1 MSDLKKPQIA
11 RVTPYQDNDVVQVF
25 GDNLDKDT
33 VLYVWY
39 NNTSA
44 LGSDIYLD
52 DLLTDGMSGKKAELS
67 ALHTADSSRLGHEE
81 ENLPEVPPE
90 DSIILYPDDVC
101 ERAIYFGEKAGPN
114 FENGVYKRAKSST
127 AVMWLKNAAGF
138 SAPYIANRPEIWN
151 TSVKEIIPGG
161 NISIYGG
168 NFGEVVHFSDGTNF
182 SKIGIIKNCETGEII
197 PLIGVMNTSYLF
209 DAHKY
214 TADFK
219 IPENT
224 PDGDYELF
232 MHSGQCGIFGWSK
245 GYKITVRKEYT
256 LNDFF
261 RTRWNRAALEELT
274 MPECQVISI
283 KAEALT
289 PFADYADK
297 IQQAID
303 ALEDKGGIVYL
314 DAGTFP
320 ISHEIIIK
328 KNVVL
333 LGSGKG
339 TLIKAAQNKNFN
351 CSWEN
356 VEFSTATDLRRGW
369 ANDWKRHFIDHN
381 MHFAVRMEDHSGI
394 ESLSIDIGDGIDV
407 GILVASKNSQI
418 ADKVF
423 INMVDI
429 DNKGR
434 HAFELNGM
442 SCATSAGILVG
453 ARTYELTIFSCNVT
467 ALTPIR
473 IMPSRHTYAK
483 IINNNFINRPRQFD
497 ESALC
502 GLRHSI
508 ISNNLFENG
517 RRGFVTNEGI
527 SHCWVFQ
534 NRCVDVNRAIC
545 ALENFMSEHG
555 QGEWSGKASAVGK
568 NYIEIDTEEDIM
580 NYTLGLPYND
590 RFDKFERFLFIIDG
604 KGLGQYRKV
613 IAVEEKGNVKR
624 VILDS
629 DWNVLPDADTGFT
642 IVYGT
647 HHNLWV
653 DNSVQLCNGHSQF
666 IWGCGFENIIAGHQ
680 MDVAA
685 GIRLYASR
693 HNSSMP
699 DYTGQSIA
707 VCAFNTIIKCQSRTS
722 GMGLRMD
729 GTAIRDIEDPK
740 WDIFRNTRGI
750 FGNCIKDCAFDGSES
765 LLYAKN
771 LHWDD
776 EAYQSGIMIDG
787 AYNRVVNNRIMGY
800 ETPVA
805 ICNDG
810 EGNCFARNNYKGEIT
825 RFIGNGKPIGVDTK
839 FK

>member
-11 RVTPYQDNDVVQVF
+11 KVTPYQDNDVVQVF

-39 NNTSA
+39 NNTSS

-81 ENLPEVPPE
+81 ENLPLVPPE

-297 IQQAID
+297 IQQAI
-303 ALEDKGGIVYL
+303 
-314 DAGTFP
+314 
-320 ISHEIIIK
+320 HEIIIK

-369 ANDWKRHFIDHN
+369 ANDWKRH
-381 MHFAVRMEDHSGI
+381 
-394 ESLSIDIGDGIDV
+394 LS
-407 GILVASKNSQI
+407 
-418 ADKVF
+418 
-423 INMVDI
+423 
-429 DNKGR
+429 
-434 HAFELNGM
+434 
-442 SCATSAGILVG
+442 
-453 ARTYELTIFSCNVT
+453 
-467 ALTPIR
+467 
-473 IMPSRHTYAK
+473 
-483 IINNNFINRPRQFD
+483 
-497 ESALC
+497 
-502 GLRHSI
+502 
-508 ISNNLFENG
+508 
-517 RRGFVTNEGI
+517 
-527 SHCWVFQ
+527 
-534 NRCVDVNRAIC
+534 
-545 ALENFMSEHG
+545 
-555 QGEWSGKASAVGK
+555 
-568 NYIEIDTEEDIM
+568 
-580 NYTLGLPYND
+580 
-590 RFDKFERFLFIIDG
+590 
-604 KGLGQYRKV
+604 
-613 IAVEEKGNVKR
+613 
-624 VILDS
+624 
-629 DWNVLPDADTGFT
+629 
-642 IVYGT
+642 
-647 HHNLWV
+647 
-653 DNSVQLCNGHSQF
+653 
-666 IWGCGFENIIAGHQ
+666 
-680 MDVAA
+680 
-685 GIRLYASR
+685 
-693 HNSSMP
+693 
-699 DYTGQSIA
+699 
-707 VCAFNTIIKCQSRTS
+707 TIICTLRFVWRTIRVLSRY
-722 GMGLRMD
+722 
-729 GTAIRDIEDPK
+729 P
-740 WDIFRNTRGI
+740 
-750 FGNCIKDCAFDGSES
+750 
-765 LLYAKN
+765 
-771 LHWDD
+771 
-776 EAYQSGIMIDG
+776 
-787 AYNRVVNNRIMGY
+787 
-800 ETPVA
+800 
-805 ICNDG
+805 
-810 EGNCFARNNYKGEIT
+810 
-825 RFIGNGKPIGVDTK
+825 
-839 FK
+839 